1 LKKENLMQK
10 KLLTMAVGA
19 ALAAPASVA
28 LAQSSVQLYGTLNFS
43 IAHTRYSA
51 SAGGVSGISKWAV
64 NTHGS
69 NYGIRGTEN
78 LGGGLTAWFQSEFN
92 LKNERENDVV
102 SGQGTARNSGLGLR
116 GGWGDFFVG
125 TWTTPMAELYG
136 LGDVGSIGGYGL
148 TTAVI
153 GRRETTGTLV
163 SRNCGNIVGAGG
175 AGALTT
181 ASVPTSICGASE
193 AGWAGAYAH
202 WRRFG
207 QALHYRSPMFGGA
220 QFKLA
225 ITPNETKANGGF
237 APDGLTT
244 TVVENPSA
252 WSASLHWTGMG
263 GKARI
268 GIANMRAKDAST
280 VGQTDSGW
288 NIAGGYDFG
297 VVNLGLVYDRYSY
310 KTATGTSKSREYSI
324 GAAIPVGSGKVGI
337 SYARA
342 RDIRGGALAGDNGA
356 KQWNIGYEH
365 NLSKRTAVNI
375 GYAKISNDAAAV
387 FTWTGMTTIQ
397 NGATATPLA
406 GSDPSVLFVGMRHSF

>member
-1 LKKENLMQK
+1 MQK

-51 SAGGVSGISKWAV
+51 PSAGGTSISKWAI

-69 NYGIRGTEN
+69 NYGIRGTES

-92 LKNERENDVV
+92 LKNERENDVI

-125 TWTTPMAELYG
+125 TWTSPMAELYG

-153 GRRETTGTLV
+153 GRRETTG
-163 SRNCGNIVGAGG
+163 SMNSQNCNN
-175 AGALTT
+175 AGAPSMTI
-181 ASVPTSICGASE
+181 AAVPTGGCTVSE

-207 QALHYRSPMFGGA
+207 QALHYRSPMFSGA
-220 QFKLA
+220 QFKLSL
-225 ITPNETKANGGF
+225 TPNETKASGGTNI
-237 APDGLTT
+237 AGTT
-244 TVVENPSA
+244 ATTENPSA

-263 GKARI
+263 GKARV
-268 GIANMRAKDAST
+268 GIANMRVKDANASN
-280 VGQTDSGW
+280 VGSDSGW

-297 VVNLGLVYDRYSY
+297 VVNIGLVYDRYSY

-324 GAAIPVGSGKVGI
+324 GAAIPIGAGKVGI

-356 KQWNIGYEH
+356 KQFNLGYEH

-375 GYAKISNDAAAV
+375 GYAKISNDPGAV

-397 NGATATPLA
+397 DGWRTTPLG